1 MNQTS
6 QFSIKYR
13 PLSLDDVYGQ
23 DNIVRSLKSR
33 IKERKFPT
41 ATLMQ
46 GPVGT
51 GKTTC
56 AKILAMAMQCQHPH
70 EDGSPCLEC
79 ASCKSILEETYGR
92 DTVMLDASQF
102 GQKDSAIELSRLIN
116 TRPLYDKNKVFIIE
130 EIDQA
135 SQAFK
140 LALLK
145 IIEKN
150 YDNRSPVYFILLSME
165 SNGVP
170 ISIKSR
176 CQTFNFK
183 LIGIKDSMYAMKS
196 VLEKDGRWGSL
207 TPQFKTEGLA
217 TIASASKGS
226 LRIALQNL
234 EACLNG
240 EIYTKD
246 EILSFLNVVDETSTY
261 KVLEGLLSLSKDETL
276 WNSIYKSDP
285 QELYN
290 YLTLICSNVEIYKST
305 GYIDD
310 DRFEDST
317 KRLSSSPHID
327 SLFYILT
334 KHPQLCKPY
343 MRKCDLLAALAEYYS
358 TNKPSSIPTRSI
370 RVRGV

>member
-1 MNQTS
+1 MNEVS
-6 QFSIKYR
+6 QYSIKYR

-56 AKILAMAMQCQHPH
+56 AKILAMAIQCQHPH
-70 EDGSPCLEC
+70 EDGSPCLKC

-92 DTVMLDASQF
+92 DTTMLDASQF
-102 GQKDSAIELSRLIN
+102 GQKDSALELTRLIN
-116 TRPLYDKNKVFIIE
+116 SRPLYDNNKVFIIE

-145 IIEKN
+145 IIERN

-165 SNGVP
+165 NNGVP

-196 VLEKDGRWGSL
+196 VLEKDNKWNDLSYE
-207 TPQFKTEGLA
+207 FKTEGLA

-240 EIYTKD
+240 EIYKKED
-246 EILSFLNVVDETSTY
+246 IESFLNVIDEVSTY
-261 KVLEGLLSLSKDETL
+261 KILQGLISKSKDESL
-276 WNSIYKSDP
+276 WDSIYKSDS

-290 YLTLICSNVEIYKST
+290 YLTMIISNVMIYKNT
-305 GYIDD
+305 GYIND
-310 DRFEDST
+310 DRFEDSM
-317 KRLSSSPHID
+317 KSLSMNSNIKN
-327 SLFYILT
+327 LFDILT

-343 MRKCDLLAALAEYYS
+343 MRKADLLAALADYYN
-358 TNKPSSIPTRSI
+358 TIP
-370 RVRGV
+370 VRQLRG